1 MSFQDKSTRCADC
14 GTTFTFSA
22 EDQEFFLS
30 KGYTNEPKR
39 CPVISQFTAAIAAGK
54 SDLVDK

>member
-1 MSFQDKSTRCADC
+1 MSFQDKSIQCFNC

-30 KGYTNEPKR
+30 KR
-39 CPVISQFTAAIAAGK
+39 CMVISQFTAI
-54 SDLVDK
+54 